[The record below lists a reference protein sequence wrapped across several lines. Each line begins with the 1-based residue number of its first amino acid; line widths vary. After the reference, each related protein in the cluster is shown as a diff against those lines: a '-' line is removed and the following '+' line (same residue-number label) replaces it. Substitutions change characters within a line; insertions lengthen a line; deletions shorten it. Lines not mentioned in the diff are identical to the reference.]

1 MDIKEKVKNLPNT
14 PGVYLMKD
22 KDENII
28 YVGKSKSLK
37 NRVSQYFTPSYAP
50 SRKITR
56 MISFINDIE
65 IIYTDSELD
74 ALLLECELIKKIQP
88 MYNTLMKNDN
98 KYTYI
103 KIDMKE
109 DYPSLEVVHERSDD
123 SLYFGP
129 YTSSHKLENIA
140 EILLKHFKLRK
151 CKASN
156 KLKGCL
162 NYDLGICMGPCRNKD
177 KINYNNSLND
187 LIETLKGSDES
198 IISVLEEE
206 MKKCIMNLKFEEA
219 QKYKEDIDSIKS
231 ISSKSKS
238 INFIR
243 ENYSVLAITKINHD
257 TSKLY
262 YLKGKEVKFTK
273 ILYNKDIKNKE
284 NIQTIINELKPYLDF
299 RYNKIVNTTI
309 EKEELDVCTII
320 YNYLEYSKDC
330 KYLIINEDRIDDEVC
345 KWIIDFNKLL

>member
-1 MDIKEKVKNLPNT
+1 MDLKEKVKNLPNT

-22 KDENII
+22 IDENII
-28 YVGKSKSLK
+28 YVGKSKKLK

-56 MISFINDIE
+56 MINFINDIE

-98 KYTYI
+98 KYSYI

-109 DYPSLEVVHERSDD
+109 EYPTIEVVHEKDDD

-129 YTSSHKLENIA
+129 YTSAHKLENIA
-140 EILLKHFKLRK
+140 QILLKHFKLRK
-151 CKASN
+151 CIN

-162 NYDLGICMGPCRNKD
+162 NYDLGICMGPCRNK
-177 KINYNNSLND
+177 NATQYNKSLKL
-187 LIETLKGSDES
+187 LIETLKGNDDS
-198 IISVLEEE
+198 IISVLEKE
-206 MKKCIMNLKFEEA
+206 MQICIMNLNFEEA
-219 QKYKEDIDSIKS
+219 QRYKDDIDSIKS

-243 ENYSVLAITKINHD
+243 ENYNVLAITNMNEDRK
-257 TSKLY
+257 KVYL
-262 YLKGKEVKFTK
+262 LKGKEVKFTK
-273 ILYNKDIKNKE
+273 ILHDKYIKNKK
-284 NIQTIINELKPYLDF
+284 NTQTIIDEIKPYLDF
-299 RYNKIVNTTI
+299 KYNKITNTTI
-309 EKEELDVCTII
+309 EKEELDICTII
-320 YNYLEYSKDC
+320 YNYLKYSKDC
-330 KYLIINEDRIDDEVC
+330 KYLILNKEISYDEVC
-345 KWIIDFNKLL
+345 KWIVDFD

>member
-1 MDIKEKVKNLPNT
+1 MNLKEKVRSLPNT

-28 YVGKSKSLK
+28 YIGKSKNLK

-50 SRKITR
+50 SKKIIR
-56 MISFINDIE
+56 MIKFINDIE
-65 IIYTDSELD
+65 IIHTDSELD

-103 KIDMKE
+103 KIDMNE
-109 DYPSLEVVHERSDD
+109 DYPTLEVVHEITDD

-129 YTSSHKLENIA
+129 YTSSYKLENIK
-140 EILLKHFKLRK
+140 EILLKYFKLRQ
-151 CKASN
+151 CGVSN

-177 KINYNNSLND
+177 KVSYNKGLNA
-187 LIETLKGSDES
+187 LIETLKGNDEEI
-198 IISVLEEE
+198 IISLEKE
-206 MKKCIMNLKFEEA
+206 MKFCVNNLKFEEA
-219 QKYKEDIDSIKS
+219 QKYKEDIESIKS

-238 INFIR
+238 INFIK
-243 ENYSVLAITKINHD
+243 ENYNVLALTKASDN
-257 TSKLY
+257 TKKLY

-273 ILYNKDIKNKE
+273 ILANKDIKNKE
-284 NIQTIINELKPYLDF
+284 YIQTIIEDIKLYLSF
-299 RYNKIVNTTI
+299 EGEKFVNTTI
-309 EKEELDVCTII
+309 GKEELDICTII
-320 YNYLEYSKDC
+320 YNYLKHSKDC
-330 KYLIINEDRIDDEVC
+330 KYLILNEEITDVELC
-345 KWIIDFNKLL
+345 KWIVDFD